1 MLDKVRSFAGFL
13 AFAGLMSI
21 VLNLVGYNLRILM
34 WIDLWGD
41 VVGWMIRVGLLV
53 GGVALFFV
61 LPSEEAA
68 KEQQVP
74 GQ

>member
-1 MLDKVRSFAGFL
+1 MLDKARSFAGFL
-13 AFAGLMSI
+13 VFAGLMSI

-41 VVGWMIRVGLLV
+41 VVGWLIRVALVV
-53 GGVALFFV
+53 GGGVLFFV
-61 LPSEEAA
+61 LPSEAA
-68 KEQQVP
+68 KQQAP

>member
-13 AFAGLMSI
+13 VFAGLLSI
-21 VLNLVGYNLRILM
+21 VLNLVDYNLRILM

-41 VVGWMIRVGLLV
+41 VVGWLIRAGLVV
-53 GGVALFFV
+53 GGGVLFFV
-61 LPSEEAA
+61 LPSEDA
-68 KEQQVP
+68 KQQQAP

>member
-1 MLDKVRSFAGFL
+1 
-13 AFAGLMSI
+13 MSI

-41 VVGWMIRVGLLV
+41 TVGWLIRVALLI

-61 LPSEEAA
+61 LPSEEA
-68 KEQQVP
+68 KQQQAP